1 MNKQLAIVG
10 FLAMIGIVLLAG
22 SYAADYGQAEM
33 VHFWTAVPGGN
44 ITTTTTL
51 RGVGMPVTMS
61 PIFIDLDERGALRD
75 YITPQVEAISTH
87 WIYNL
92 GKTPVRI
99 KMELIN
105 LTVPVRWEVQGNMAY
120 DPENHTFAEL
130 IMPGGSVQNLGIDW
144 YFYIPAYYMD
154 EQIVYMGGLLLSN
167 ADTGQGLT
175 FIPITIGRGTPVYSS
190 GGGCCS

>member
-1 MNKQLAIVG
+1 MTKQLAIVG
-10 FLAMIGIVLLAG
+10 FVGTMAIVLAAG
-22 SYAADYGQAEM
+22 SYAAGYGQAEM

-51 RGVGMPVTMS
+51 RGIGMPVTMS
-61 PIFIDLDERGALRD
+61 PVFIDLDERGALRD
-75 YITPQVEAISTH
+75 FVTPQVEAISTH

-105 LTVPVRWEVQGNMAY
+105 LTIPVRWEVQGNLGY
-120 DPENHTFAEL
+120 DPETHTFAEP

-144 YFYIPAYYMD
+144 YFYIPGYYMD

-167 ADTGQGLT
+167 ADTGEGLT

>member
-1 MNKQLAIVG
+1 MNKQLALVG
-10 FLAMIGIVLLAG
+10 FLGMIGIVLVAG

-51 RGVGMPVTMS
+51 RGSGMPVTMS
-61 PIFIDLDERGALRD
+61 PIFIDLDKRGALRD
-75 YITPQVEAISTH
+75 FVTPQVEAISTH

-92 GKTPVRI
+92 GRAPVRI

-105 LTVPVRWEVQGNMAY
+105 LTVPVRWEVQCNMGY
-120 DPENHTFAEL
+120 DPVEHAFTEP

-144 YFYIPAYYMD
+144 YFYIPDYYMD
-154 EQIVYMGGLLLSN
+154 EEIIYMGGLLLSD
-167 ADTGQGLT
+167 ADTGKGLT